1 MTTSDE
7 HDKPMMRQYRAIK
20 AQYPD
25 TILFWRL
32 GDFYETFDEDAKL
45 LAATLDVTLTR
56 RRSSKNSDGPP
67 MAGVPYHAV
76 ENYVQRLL
84 QLGYRVA
91 IAEQTSPTESS
102 EKDTRSKSVYQRSD
116 MMRGQ
121 ASSKTTVDREVVRVL
136 TPGTLVEPALI
147 EASSNNYLAA
157 VIVDRGRIG
166 LAYTDISTGEFA
178 ATEIEGA
185 RAMLRLEGELTRL
198 QPAEVLV
205 SEDETFRPSMLQ
217 PHNTR
222 LVQDLQPMHRSERER
237 LLPHERVARKID
249 GDAATGAWVQG
260 RVTPWSAWR
269 WDLQTAHDALK
280 QQFGIA
286 SLHGYGLADK
296 PLAVRAAGAVLQ
308 YLGETQ
314 RMAIAQLTGVRCYS
328 IEDFM
333 FLDPQTRRN
342 LELLESS
349 SGKKHGSL
357 IDVLDQTR
365 TPMGA
370 RLMRQW
376 ISQPLLNIER
386 LQQRQEAVRRFVDDT
401 MLRADVRARLKNVG
415 DLERTVNRIV
425 QGVALPRDLVKLREA
440 LQALPELITLLD
452 TAQVQPI
459 ETQATQS
466 SNDVSTFD
474 DALFGET
481 GSEDTASPQIAGV
494 LDPCVDICKLLERAI
509 ADAPPALLGGWNPK
523 DAENVIRR
531 GFDPDIEQLIQL
543 GGEARQWMNDLE
555 QREVERT
562 GIKGLKVGYNK
573 VFGWFIEVSK
583 TTPEKLIPAEYVRKQ
598 TLVGA
603 ERYRTAELDTFE
615 SILMTTEQRLNE
627 LERTAFK
634 RVLDMVGQQSK
645 RLLATA
651 RALAE
656 LDVYA
661 ALADVAV
668 RGRYVCPQLAD
679 QPVLRIVGGRHPVV
693 EQTLEHAFVAN
704 DIEVDATAAQILVI
718 TGPNMSGKS
727 TYMRQ
732 VALIVLLAQIGAWV
746 PADEANIGLT
756 DRIFTRIGAQDDIA
770 TGQSTFMVEM
780 TETASI
786 LSQSTRNSLIVLD
799 EIGRGTST
807 YDGLAIA
814 RSVIEYIHNHPRL
827 GGRTLFATH
836 YHELTEL
843 ANVLP
848 RVRNYSVEVTESDGH
863 VVFLHKIVPGA
874 TDRSYGV
881 HVAELAGI
889 PKSVV
894 QRAKQLLAELEG
906 TRKGERQRIRTLMQ
920 QGIVS
925 DPQQQLS
932 FFSQPPVAAEHP
944 VLESLRD
951 LQIEELTPIEAL
963 TLLYELQ
970 RQAQTGAVAQPNSS
984 A

>member
-1 MTTSDE
+1 MTTSNE
-7 HDKPMMRQYRAIK
+7 HNTPMMRQYRQVK

-56 RRSSKNSDGPP
+56 RNHTKGEGVP

-76 ENYVQRLL
+76 ESYVQRLL

-91 IAEQTSPTESS
+91 IAEQISPTESS
-102 EKDTRSKSVYQRSD
+102 QADTRAKSIYQRSD
-116 MMRGQ
+116 MMRDH
-121 ASSKTTVDREVVRVL
+121 ASSKGMVDREVVRVL

-147 EASSNNYLAA
+147 DASSNNYLVA
-157 VIVDRGRIG
+157 VIMDRGKIG

-178 ATEIEGA
+178 ATEIEGT
-185 RAMLRLEGELTRL
+185 RATLRLEGELTRL
-198 QPAEVLV
+198 HAAEVLV
-205 SEDETFRPSMLQ
+205 SEDENCRPAVLQ
-217 PHNTR
+217 PRNAR
-222 LVQDLQPMHRSERER
+222 LTQDLQPMRKEERER
-237 LLPHERVARKID
+237 LLPHERVARKLD
-249 GDAATGAWVQG
+249 GQVGTGEWAQG
-260 RVTPWSAWR
+260 RVTPWPAWR
-269 WDLQTAHDALK
+269 WDLQTARDALK

-286 SLHGYGLADK
+286 TLHGFGLADK

-308 YLGETQ
+308 YLAETQ
-314 RMAIAQLTGVRCYS
+314 RMSITQLSGLSCYS
-328 IEDFM
+328 IDDFM

-370 RLMRQW
+370 RLLRQW
-376 ISQPLLNIER
+376 ISQPLLDIAR
-386 LQQRQEAVRRFVDDT
+386 LQQRQAAVQRFVDDA
-401 MLRADVRARLKNVG
+401 MLRAEVRTRLRNVG
-415 DLERTVNRIV
+415 DLERTVNRVV
-425 QGVALPRDLVKLREA
+425 QGVALPRDLVRLREA
-440 LQALPELITLLD
+440 LHALPDLIALLD
-452 TAQVQPI
+452 AAAVQPV
-459 ETQATQS
+459 EPQNS
-466 SNDVSTFD
+466 GSTTEDEAFVLD
-474 DALFGET
+474 DAIFGDDSDGHEHT
-481 GSEDTASPQIAGV
+481 DEGV
-494 LDPCVDICKLLERAI
+494 NNSLDPCTDVLKMLQRAI

-531 GFDPDIEQLIQL
+531 GFDPDIEELIQR
-543 GGEARQWMNDLE
+543 GTEARQWMNDLE
-555 QREVERT
+555 RRELERT
-562 GIKGLKVGYNK
+562 NIKTLKVSYNK
-573 VFGWFIEVSK
+573 VFGWYIEVSK
-583 TTPEKLIPAEYVRKQ
+583 STPEKDIPPEYVRKQ

-603 ERYRTAELDTFE
+603 ERYKTAELDAYET
-615 SILMTTEQRLNE
+615 ILMRAEQRLNE
-627 LERTAFK
+627 LERDAFK
-634 RVLDMVGQQSK
+634 RVLDLAAQQAK

-651 RALAE
+651 RSLAE

-668 RGRYVCPQLAD
+668 RGRYVCPTLIEE
-679 QPVLRIVGGRHPVV
+679 PVLRIIGGRHPVV
-693 EQTLEHAFVAN
+693 EQTLEQAFVAN
-704 DIEVDATAAQILVI
+704 DIEMNTASAQMLVI

-727 TYMRQ
+727 TYLRQ

-746 PADEANIGLT
+746 PAESAEIGLA

-786 LSQSTRNSLIVLD
+786 LSQSTRKSLIVLD

-827 GGRTLFATH
+827 GARTLFATH

-843 ANVLP
+843 ANILP
-848 RVRNYSVEVTESDGH
+848 RVRNYSVQVSESDGH
-863 VVFLHKIVPGA
+863 VVFLHTIVPGA
-874 TDRSYGV
+874 VDRSYGV

-906 TRKGERQRIRTLMQ
+906 NNKNERQRVRNLMQ
-920 QGIVS
+920 QGAPT
-925 DPQQQLS
+925 DPQLQLS
-932 FFSQPPVAAEHP
+932 LFSAPADHP
-944 VLESLRD
+944 VVETLRA

-970 RQAQTGAVAQPNSS
+970 RQARGSVQASAGA
-984 A
+984 